1 MKAFALH
8 NLNMSMTKVENV
20 VNFHMRIMMKL
31 INCNLIVGNVKKMLQ
46 WIVLLIKDA
55 MIVSVEDLSLY

>member
-20 VNFHMRIMMKL
+20 ANFHMRIMMKL

-46 WIVLLIKDA
+46 WIVLLIKDV
-55 MIVSVEDLSLY
+55 MIVSLEGLSLD